1 MTDKLQRGISAQT
14 LLENEIFRETMNT
27 LDGFYTAAWRD
38 AKTLEAREDCYRYV
52 KLIERLIA
60 DIQSVATTGK
70 IEQARQNELEGKRKS
85 WLTAIK

>member
-1 MTDKLQRGISAQT
+1 MDKLQRGISAQA

-27 LDGFYTAAWRD
+27 LDGYYTAAWRA
-38 AKTLEAREDCYRYV
+38 AKTPDAREDCHRYV
-52 KLIERLIA
+52 KLIESLIA

-70 IEQARQNELEGKRKS
+70 LEQARQNEIEGKRKS